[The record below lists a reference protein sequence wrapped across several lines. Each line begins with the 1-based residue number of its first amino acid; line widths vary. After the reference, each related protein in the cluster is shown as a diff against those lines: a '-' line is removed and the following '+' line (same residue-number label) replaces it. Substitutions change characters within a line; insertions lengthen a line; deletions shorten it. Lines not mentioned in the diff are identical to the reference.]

1 MNRQEFKD
9 LVIAETEKTKNSTC
23 KHKICIC
30 CGAGCI
36 SSGSEAVM
44 KKLQEEIIERGLQS
58 EVEIIPTGCMGP
70 CNQRPLMKYLPENSI
85 YQKVDCSNISQIVQ
99 SQVIEKKPIEHL

>member
-9 LVIAETEKTKNSTC
+9 LVIAEREKTKNSTC

-44 KKLQEEIIERGLQS
+44 KKLLEEIIERG
-58 EVEIIPTGCMGP
+58 
-70 CNQRPLMKYLPENSI
+70 
-85 YQKVDCSNISQIVQ
+85 
-99 SQVIEKKPIEHL
+99 